1 MLKIVICDDDLYIVK
16 ELETL
21 CKKYIADNCLIAE
34 CIAVTNPAE
43 LFILHPDI
51 LFLDVE
57 MPEMGGIEVKNRLEE
72 QGSGTYIIYVSG
84 HPDSMQDA
92 FGRNVIG
99 FLTKPVDLDQ
109 FELLLD
115 KAVDFSGS
123 SRTVMLEDGSVVSS
137 EKIVA
142 IRVSG
147 NYTDVSTTDGL
158 VKNQRK
164 TLKAWMNELEAAG
177 FIRISDSYV
186 VNCRWVTGF
195 SNDGKKVL
203 VGDGISLKVSGRR
216 IKECREKYTEY
227 CKKMVRYL

>member
-21 CKKYIADNCLIAE
+21 CKKYIAANCLIAE

-43 LFILHPDI
+43 LFSLHPDI

-57 MPEMGGIEVKNRLEE
+57 MPEIGGIEVKNRLEE
-72 QGSGTYIIYVSG
+72 QGSGAYIIYVSS

-123 SRTVMLEDGSVVSS
+123 SRTVMLEDGSEVSS
-137 EKIVA
+137 DDILV

-147 NYTDVSTTDGL
+147 NYTDVMTTED
-158 VKNQRK
+158 VIKNQRK
-164 TLKAWMNELEAAG
+164 TLKAWQHELEAVG
-177 FIRISDSYV
+177 FIRVKAPYL
-186 VNCRWVTGF
+186 VNCRWITGF
-195 SNDGKKVL
+195 SDDGKEVF
-203 VGDGISLKVSGRR
+203 VGEKFSLKVGEHRR
-216 IKECREKYTEY
+216 KECREKYNTY
-227 CKKMVRYL
+227 CKKMARYL